1 MGCGA
6 IAAAVAA
13 GASAAATAGIG
24 AAGAA
29 VAAACDGAVGAGAGG
44 PRAMWWNNN
53 TSGFVL
59 RRMAQLVS
67 DGGRPDKVFKD
78 KDVNHVAKALKE
90 YSEET
95 QQGNELLSSAV
106 GGKRK
111 RGNFHEDEML
121 MLTNMSNVVNNVA
134 NALRETG
141 PAHVDADLYLVVMEM
156 PSFIEEALIVA
167 YTYLL
172 DNKVQGR
179 GFVGMSNSHRD
190 IWLRNCLA
198 KNYYM

>member
-6 IAAAVAA
+6 IGAAVAA

-53 TSGFVL
+53 TSSFVL

-67 DGGRPDKVFKD
+67 DGSRPDKVFKD

-90 YSEET
+90 YSGEAVSLT
-95 QQGNELLSSAV
+95 QVYNHLRKWRQKWSRVCKLKDLSGALWDSDTNAIMLEQEHYLGHCKIELCFLSYVS
-106 GGKRK
+106 
-111 RGNFHEDEML
+111 
-121 MLTNMSNVVNNVA
+121 
-134 NALRETG
+134 
-141 PAHVDADLYLVVMEM
+141 LYLSFHYLSKIVPF
-156 PSFIEEALIVA
+156 PSPL
-167 YTYLL
+167 T
-172 DNKVQGR
+172 
-179 GFVGMSNSHRD
+179 VGPF
-190 IWLRNCLA
+190 
-198 KNYYM
+198 